1 MPATVIL
8 LAAAFSPLPRHSAAS
23 ARCGRAR
30 CCADADAEPLP
41 LLELAPAASCFATGE
56 PLFAAVLLPLVGV
69 ARAADAPPSAALAA
83 ATVLYA
89 AGDAAAYDAPLLAP
103 TTLVN
108 LGVLAA
114 SLYRAWAAA
123 AAPAEA
129 YDADSPNLRG
139 ADRLFDFDALL
150 RERGRK

>member
-1 MPATVIL
+1 MASVIL
-8 LAAAFSPLPRHSAAS
+8 LAVAAFSPLPRHSAAS

-30 CCADADAEPLP
+30 CCADGDAEPLP

-139 ADRLFDFDALL
+139 ADRLFDFDARL

>member
-1 MPATVIL
+1 MASVIL
-8 LAAAFSPLPRHSAAS
+8 LAVAAFSPLPRHSAAS

-30 CCADADAEPLP
+30 CCADGDAELP

-89 AGDAAAYDAPLLAP
+89 AGDAAASDAPLLAP

-139 ADRLFDFDALL
+139 ADRLFDFDARL

>member
-1 MPATVIL
+1 MPAVISSPPPSVRCRAVPH
-8 LAAAFSPLPRHSAAS
+8 AAAARAA
-23 ARCGRAR
+23 RG
-30 CCADADAEPLP
+30 DAEPLP
-41 LLELAPAASCFATGE
+41 LLELARPPVRHGSRS
-56 PLFAAVLLPLVGV
+56 AVLLLPLVGV

-83 ATVLYA
+83 ATVYA
-89 AGDAAAYDAPLLAP
+89 AGDAAASDAPLLAP

-139 ADRLFDFDALL
+139 ADRLFDFDARL

>member
-1 MPATVIL
+1 MASVIL
-8 LAAAFSPLPRHSAAS
+8 LAVAAFSPLPRHSAAS

-30 CCADADAEPLP
+30 CCADGDAEPLP

-89 AGDAAAYDAPLLAP
+89 AGDAAASDAPLLAP

-139 ADRLFDFDALL
+139 ADRLFDFDARL